1 MYYSS
6 FFCNT
11 LIHINYIG
19 VANAIK
25 HTRAIDREAATTN
38 RILTPFVSFDFSWYS
53 SLPASISPP
62 NIITTRKCVL
72 CNVDFIHSRRILFLL
87 PNSANGW
94 ARGLLHQCACDEG
107 SQSDSVWLCLS
118 FSVSVSVL
126 VLLLL
131 FLLFG
136 GAVIA
141 FLYSSWRACTV
152 NLCAMYNSLRI
163 DEQRE

>member
-94 ARGLLHQCACDEG
+94 AYYISVQAMKGAKAIL
-107 SQSDSVWLCLS
+107 SDCVCLFLFLFRCLCYCCCFCYL
-118 FSVSVSVL
+118 V

-131 FLLFG
+131 FCILLDVH
-136 GAVIA
+136 AQWISV
-141 FLYSSWRACTV
+141 RCTTV
-152 NLCAMYNSLRI
+152 CV
-163 DEQRE
+163 